1 MNCAQ
6 AAHGRFAATV
16 AALWLALPPAALAQ
30 SSAPPA
36 VVRENQG
43 PNAAIV
49 RRASGVYRY
58 EALSDGRLRG
68 EERFQLF
75 AHPDG
80 SRTMMVWHDLF
91 ARNAQFSVMLRN
103 GADFLPLEA
112 FVSYWNAGS
121 FKGSAHFRVQGEQ
134 LAATSSGPAGMTTQ
148 LTELPKV
155 FSMGT
160 HPVAADGWHTAGY
173 DAARGGTQSLTL
185 YSLEASTDLTKPV
198 LGTLRP
204 LSVER
209 IGTETVEVPA
219 GRFEAE
225 HWRLAGVNDL
235 WVVGPDRLVVK
246 SVIAARDLQY
256 VLTSLD
262 RD

>member
-1 MNCAQ
+1 MSQSRAMY
-6 AAHGRFAATV
+6 AVV
-16 AALWLALPPAALAQ
+16 AAVIPLLSVAPLPSARAQ

-36 VVRENQG
+36 PVVENQG
-43 PNAAIV
+43 PNAAIL

-75 AHPDG
+75 VHPDG
-80 SRTMMVWHDLF
+80 SRTLMVWHDLF

-103 GADFLPLEA
+103 GVNFLPLEA

-121 FKGSAHFRVQGEQ
+121 FKGSAHFRVQGAQ
-134 LAATSSGPAGMTTQ
+134 LAATSSGPAGVITQ
-148 LTELPKV
+148 LTELPKI
-155 FSMGT
+155 FSIGT

-173 DAARGGTQSLTL
+173 EAARGGVQSLTL

-198 LGTLRP
+198 LGVLRP

-209 IGTETVEVPA
+209 LGTETVDVPA
-219 GRFEAE
+219 GKFAAE
-225 HWRLAGVNDL
+225 RWRIAGVNDL

-262 RD
+262 RR